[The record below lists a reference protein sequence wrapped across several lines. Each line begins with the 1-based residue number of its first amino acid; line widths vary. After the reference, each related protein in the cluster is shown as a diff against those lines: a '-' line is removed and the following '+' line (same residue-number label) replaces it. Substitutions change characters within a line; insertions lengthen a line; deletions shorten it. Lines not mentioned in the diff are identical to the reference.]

1 MRTFIAIELDTNVKD
16 KLSAI
21 QKELNNTGA
30 DIRLVE
36 KNNIHITLRFL
47 GEINENKLSIIKEIL
62 DNTAAEETA
71 FEISIN
77 SVGAFANLASIR
89 VVWVGIEKCKE
100 RLIAIADKLNALLER
115 NNFGKPD
122 KEFLPHITIAR
133 TRSSLNKFRL
143 QECIARNTVLD
154 LKQTIR
160 GIVLFKST
168 LTGKGSIYEKL
179 YEVNFKNNETNTIV

>member
-1 MRTFIAIELDTNVKD
+1 MRTFIAIELDTTVKD

-21 QKELNNTGA
+21 QKELNNTGS

>member
-1 MRTFIAIELDTNVKD
+1 MRTFIAIELDTTVKD

>member
-1 MRTFIAIELDTNVKD
+1 MRTFIAIELYTTVKD